1 MYGVCEDVEMEYY
14 LPLARRWL
22 ATVLSD
28 THRAADAAEQLRRGL
43 EEAYAVR
50 HDAEIGHLHRLRGE
64 TLGALQRFD
73 EAETEHANGLA
84 HEAVFGDVRYRG
96 RVERILRSQ
105 AAASYGS
112 APSRNDGA
120 EDASARPRP
129 SSDLEL
135 FCELVER
142 AERCLLDGEAPSLSE
157 IERLMRVKRAIN
169 SLETIEW
176 ARRRGRGK

>member
-1 MYGVCEDVEMEYY
+1 MRARGRRPSWTDEERGRV
-14 LPLARRWL
+14 LAL
-22 ATVLSD
+22 
-28 THRAADAAEQLRRGL
+28 AEQG
-43 EEAYAVR
+43 
-50 HDAEIGHLHRLRGE
+50 
-64 TLGALQRFD
+64 TSQR
-73 EAETEHANGLA
+73 EVA
-84 HEAVFGDVRYRG
+84 EAVFGDVRYRG

-105 AAASYGS
+105 RAASYGS

-135 FCELVER
+135 FRELVAR
-142 AERCLLDGEAPSLSE
+142 AERCLLDGEQAPSLSE

-176 ARRRGRGK
+176 ARRRERGEQ

>member
-1 MYGVCEDVEMEYY
+1 MRSRGRRPSWTKEERERV
-14 LPLARRWL
+14 LAL
-22 ATVLSD
+22 
-28 THRAADAAEQLRRGL
+28 AEQGASQR
-43 EEAYAVR
+43 
-50 HDAEIGHLHRLRGE
+50 EI
-64 TLGALQRFD
+64 A
-73 EAETEHANGLA
+73 
-84 HEAVFGDVRYRG
+84 EAVFGDVRYRG

-105 AAASYGS
+105 RAASYGS

-120 EDASARPRP
+120 DDASARPRP

-135 FCELVER
+135 FRELVAR

-176 ARRRGRGK
+176 TRRLARGEQ